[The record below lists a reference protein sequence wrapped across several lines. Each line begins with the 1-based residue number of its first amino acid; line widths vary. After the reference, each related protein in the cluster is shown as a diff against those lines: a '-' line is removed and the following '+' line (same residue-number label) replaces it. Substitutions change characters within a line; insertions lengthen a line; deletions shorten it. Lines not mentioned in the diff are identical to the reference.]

1 MLVCSWEVAGV
12 TLGEVR
18 WVEECAVHAGPR
30 APPSEG
36 GRGGCR
42 VGKVR
47 ERRVAGGRGGDC
59 RGEGEETCWVSRG
72 GGEKRMRRGREED
85 EEEERKGCRCE
96 RNKVGNCIVGLGRER
111 YLEKQV
117 LCMKRMKGG
126 LT

>member
-18 WVEECAVHAGPR
+18 GVEECAVHAGPR

-59 RGEGEETCWVSRG
+59 REEGEETCWVSRG
-72 GGEKRMRRGREED
+72 GGEKRMRRRREKD
-85 EEEERKGCRCE
+85 
-96 RNKVGNCIVGLGRER
+96 VGA
-111 YLEKQV
+111 
-117 LCMKRMKGG
+117 GG
-126 LT
+126 TR